1 MQQHHLMLMVIQ
13 IIMELIISGAI
24 RTAGAGPALLL
35 HSLAASDGDDALCN
49 YYAAPSLPIF
59 CNIQRTNNLLFLCPR
74 AEY

>member
-24 RTAGAGPALLL
+24 RTAGPALLL
-35 HSLAASDGDDALCN
+35 HSLADSDGDDALCN

>member
-24 RTAGAGPALLL
+24 RTTGPALLL
-35 HSLAASDGDDALCN
+35 HSLADSDGDDALCN

-59 CNIQRTNNLLFLCPR
+59 SNIQRTNNLLFLCPR
-74 AEY
+74 AQY

>member
-24 RTAGAGPALLL
+24 RTTGPALLL
-35 HSLAASDGDDALCN
+35 HSLADSDGDDALCN

-59 CNIQRTNNLLFLCPR
+59 SNIQRTNNLLFLCPR

>member
-24 RTAGAGPALLL
+24 ITAGAGPALLL
-35 HSLAASDGDDALCN
+35 HSLADSDGDDALCN

-59 CNIQRTNNLLFLCPR
+59 SNIQRTNNLLFLCPR
-74 AEY
+74 AQY